1 MSDYSW
7 NNILFQGCAS
17 SKCGSLRL
25 GMSDG
30 AVLKPGE
37 GTILLDLWVDLR
49 MRIHKLSLGG

>member
-1 MSDYSW
+1 
-7 NNILFQGCAS
+7 
-17 SKCGSLRL
+17 
-25 GMSDG
+25 MSDG